1 VPFDDPENKHE
12 LLRNI
17 IDANAE
23 HLGIKLERL
32 TEEARSPSGGAAK
45 AKSRST
51 RKIYKSL
58 VRKASQEAK
67 AKAIQMPAVEK
78 PPIQIQSLG
87 GVTLSTGADFD
98 TSELLAD
105 MEDDTSL
112 SVPSTPPS
120 TFPSYADSRL
130 AFRVW
135 DLHSRC
141 NFTEEHGFVSE
152 AHGLWRGSYL
162 PPFDPET
169 EQGRKAIAFLTNL
182 HLSMSGGA
190 SACKQFYHEFCA
202 TYTDLCFLF
211 V

>member
-32 TEEARSPSGGAAK
+32 TEEVRSPSGGAAK
-45 AKSRST
+45 AKSQST
-51 RKIYKSL
+51 RKLYKSL
-58 VRKASQEAK
+58 VKKASQEAK
-67 AKAIQMPAVEK
+67 AKAVQLPAVEK
-78 PPIQIQSLG
+78 LSIQVQSLG
-87 GVTLSTGADFD
+87 GVTLSTGDDFD

-112 SVPSTPPS
+112 SVPSTPSS
-120 TFPSYADSRL
+120 TVPPYADPRL

-135 DLHSRC
+135 DANSRVR
-141 NFTEEHGFVSE
+141 FTEEHGFVSE
-152 AHGLWRGSYL
+152 AHGLWRGPYL

-169 EQGRKAIAFLTNL
+169 EQGQKAIAFLTNL

-190 SACKQFYHEFCA
+190 SACKRFCHEPCA
-202 TYTDLCFLF
+202 TCTDLCLPFF
-211 V
+211 